1 MCQHNN
7 PGLAQPGLHQYK
19 PPECDGAFAVFEP
32 CYLEL
37 FRSLQAS
44 SASAAGIE
52 PSFGHILAG
61 SAAPPALMQSSVGGL
76 PPIGVCATVKQI
88 NQLDNG
94 RLQVG
99 TAGRPACAHR
109 RARQCLLRVSL
120 SAHASTTLQMSCLR
134 STSLLTRHTYPY
146 QRTPAY
152 PRSRL
157 ACTTPA
163 C

>member
-1 MCQHNN
+1 MGMCVCLDWTGLPLNVQCASLDTTTPVCTSLACPSTRPAHNK
-7 PGLAQPGLHQYK
+7 PAQ
-19 PPECDGAFAVFEP
+19 CDGAFAVFEP
-32 CYLEL
+32 RYLEL

-44 SASAAGIE
+44 SAPE

-88 NQLDNG
+88 DELENG

-99 TAGRPACAHR
+99 MAGPPACAHR
-109 RARQCLLRVSL
+109 RARQCVCY
-120 SAHASTTLQMSCLR
+120 AHPC
-134 STSLLTRHTYPY
+134 
-146 QRTPAY
+146 QRTCQHNNAAIALPCEA
-152 PRSRL
+152 
-157 ACTTPA
+157 PA